1 MTRRKPLSLA
11 ALFAAAAVVLVALA
25 VAGCGGGDDQATA
38 ASSSSNASGAS
49 STVGVTD
56 VAGLGKIL
64 VDSQGRTVYLFEK
77 DTGPK
82 STCSGACAQEWP
94 PVTTSGKP
102 SAGDGVTASMVATTK
117 RSDGTTQVTYNDHPL
132 YRFAGDDNPGDT
144 SGQNLDTFGAEWY
157 VLSPAGDKV
166 EGRAKGSGGGGYA
179 Y

>member
-1 MTRRKPLSLA
+1 MTLRKLLSLPT
-11 ALFAAAAVVLVALA
+11 LLGAVAVALVALA

-49 STVGVTD
+49 STVGVSD
-56 VAGLGKIL
+56 VSGLGKIL

-82 STCSGACAQEWP
+82 SMCSGACAQEWS
-94 PVTTSGKP
+94 PVTTGGKP
-102 SAGDGVTASMVATTK
+102 SAGDGVTASMVGTTK

-132 YRFAGDDNPGDT
+132 YRFVGDNNPGDT
-144 SGQNLDTFGAEWY
+144 SGQNVDAYGAEWH
-157 VLSPAGDKV
+157 VLSPAGNKV
-166 EGRAKGSGGGGYA
+166 EGKAKGSGGGYA

>member
-1 MTRRKPLSLA
+1 MTRRKPLSLP
-11 ALFAAAAVVLVALA
+11 ALLAAAAVALVALA
-25 VAGCGGGDDQATA
+25 IAGCGGGDDQATA
-38 ASSSSNASGAS
+38 ASGSSNASGSS

-56 VAGLGKIL
+56 VDGLGKIL

-102 SAGDGVTASMVATTK
+102 SAGDGVTASMLGTTK

-132 YRFAGDDNPGDT
+132 YRFTGDNAPGDAA
-144 SGQNLDTFGAEWY
+144 GQKLDAYGAEWY

-166 EGRAKGSGGGGYA
+166 EGKAKGSGGGYA